1 MQELTLAKTAA
12 WLQQC
17 EDAYILIHR
26 SPDGDCIG
34 AGYALAEILQQLGKR
49 AAVLCNDEIPPR
61 YQFMLPEQPAAADF
75 PPKCIIAVDVAD
87 AKLLG
92 SRIQEQYGSRVD
104 LCIDHHVSNVPYAKA
119 RLLDGTASAVCEILY
134 RLCRVLPVQITDSI
148 AVCLYTGMATDTGCF
163 QYDNA
168 GPETH
173 RAVAALMEI
182 CPDVRYAWINRKMFA
197 VKSFGRLQLDK
208 LLIDH
213 LECYLE

>member
-1 MQELTLAKTAA
+1 MQELTLAK
-12 WLQQC
+12 QPHGYSNVKIC
-17 EDAYILIHR
+17 YILIHC

-61 YQFMLPEQPAAADF
+61 YQFMLPEQPAAANF

-92 SRIQEQYGSRVD
+92 SRIQEQYGSCVD

-134 RLCRVLPVQITDSI
+134 ACAACCR
-148 AVCLYTGMATDTGCF
+148 F
-163 QYDNA
+163 
-168 GPETH
+168 
-173 RAVAALMEI
+173 R
-182 CPDVRYAWINRKMFA
+182 
-197 VKSFGRLQLDK
+197 
-208 LLIDH
+208 
-213 LECYLE
+213 